1 MVSCCL
7 EMLSFVLLIL
17 ALRRYI
23 NFHIFAG
30 GPLTFLVNSG
40 VIETRYFF
48 LHIIRRFMEE
58 KAKVIAAVRDLIN
71 SLQYRASYFALL

>member
-1 MVSCCL
+1 
-7 EMLSFVLLIL
+7 MLSFVLLIL

-40 VIETRYFF
+40 VIETRYAPKKQSAVLF
-48 LHIIRRFMEE
+48 LSLNPSNSFLDFPGLLIRIDFNPDPDIFMGT
-58 KAKVIAAVRDLIN
+58 A
-71 SLQYRASYFALL
+71 F